1 MVMRPAT
8 TADAREISER
18 LGTYTFR
25 ARSRSMG
32 TWGRG
37 GGSVSDSDQR
47 RPLLLPQELMQL
59 PEKDM
64 IVLRLGIPPVY
75 GRKIR
80 FYEEKDMVA
89 LTKISPPTM
98 PTIRPDPAAATNS
111 LRVIAAAE
119 AEENAGNG
127 PGSSSDPTSTTFRHR
142 LNRAAIDAALALPRA
157 ARRNLVW
164 LHGPSASALRSMTF
178 LSACQLTALG
188 CRRRWNTGSVRER
201 GAARQL

>member
-119 AEENAGNG
+119 AERTPAMAQ
-127 PGSSSDPTSTTFRHR
+127 DHR
-142 LNRAAIDAALALPRA
+142 QILQAQ
-157 ARRNLVW
+157 
-164 LHGPSASALRSMTF
+164 RS
-178 LSACQLTALG
+178 G
-188 CRRRWNTGSVRER
+188 TG
-201 GAARQL
+201 